1 MPRVMSVRPEL
12 HGSMTDVSGSIDI
25 LQSRHIPTQSM
36 NSQKLVRII
45 VPLTENKKDVLR
57 VVNMAMSYKPTLHYE
72 IENGL

>member
-1 MPRVMSVRPEL
+1 MSVRPEL
-12 HGSMTDVSGSIDI
+12 HGSMTDVSGSIAI